1 MTFFVLSHMTQCA
14 AVYVTHSVLLHCPTD
29 PSCVESSQEVL
40 LILQWP
46 TAVQVQQVLCMI
58 HRVPVCFSPPN
69 CTQRPSTSVV
79 HDPLCACVFQ
89 STKLRTKTIHKT
101 LNPEWNESLT
111 YYGVTEDDVLK
122 KTLR

>member
-1 MTFFVLSHMTQCA
+1 
-14 AVYVTHSVLLHCPTD
+14 
-29 PSCVESSQEVL
+29 
-40 LILQWP
+40 
-46 TAVQVQQVLCMI
+46 MI
-58 HRVPVCFSPPN
+58 HHVP
-69 CTQRPSTSVV
+69 
-79 HDPLCACVFQ
+79 VFQ

>member
-1 MTFFVLSHMTQCA
+1 
-14 AVYVTHSVLLHCPTD
+14 
-29 PSCVESSQEVL
+29 
-40 LILQWP
+40 
-46 TAVQVQQVLCMI
+46 MI
-58 HRVPVCFSPPN
+58 HYVP
-69 CTQRPSTSVV
+69 
-79 HDPLCACVFQ
+79 VFQ